1 MIEGYILEILLI
13 LVIFG
18 ISTILFSK
26 AAGTLNPGKVN
37 VISYIYY
44 IFMLQTFAGTALI
57 LLGFDKHYTL
67 GYLLNRDKSCM
78 ITEVVVLELQF
89 FTGIYFALGEN
100 VQSQHEETVS
110 GVLKER
116 NRM

>member
-44 IFMLQTFAGTALI
+44 IFI
-57 LLGFDKHYTL
+57 VIDK
-67 GYLLNRDKSCM
+67 
-78 ITEVVVLELQF
+78 
-89 FTGIYFALGEN
+89 
-100 VQSQHEETVS
+100 
-110 GVLKER
+110 
-116 NRM
+116 

>member
-67 GYLLNRDKSCM
+67 GYLLKLYDYRSSC
-78 ITEVVVLELQF
+78 F
-89 FTGIYFALGEN
+89 WNCNYFTGIYFALGEN

>member
-1 MIEGYILEILLI
+1 
-13 LVIFG
+13 
-18 ISTILFSK
+18 
-26 AAGTLNPGKVN
+26 
-37 VISYIYY
+37 
-44 IFMLQTFAGTALI
+44 MLQTFAGTALI

-78 ITEVVVLELQF
+78 ITEVVVFWNCNF